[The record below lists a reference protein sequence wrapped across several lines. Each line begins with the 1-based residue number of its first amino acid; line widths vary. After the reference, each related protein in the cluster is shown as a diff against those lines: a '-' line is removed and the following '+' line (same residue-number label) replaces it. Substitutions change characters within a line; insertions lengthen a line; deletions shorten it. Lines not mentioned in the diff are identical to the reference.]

1 MVSNTKMK
9 KVLIDVNSVVP
20 YYVTGRLNGIGRTT
34 MELVKALDG
43 LGDLPVE
50 IELYSQNMKGVGAKD
65 LQTKFKE
72 HHLYFPHREKWD
84 KVIACTPIREWMT
97 GYDLMHIPHNFD
109 FVYCPEKC
117 VATVHDAMFFS
128 HPETHIGFDFARTH
142 YTPFARR
149 CKGVI
154 TCSHSSKREIV
165 EYMGVEAD
173 KVHVIH
179 WGVDTKVMHQRPV
192 SERKFSSGA
201 PFFTSVSCDIGR
213 KNTIAVLR
221 AYDLFMKDNPEA
233 AHHLVLV
240 WRNPSEEA
248 LQVASLPHLRD
259 RVHFASGVTD
269 EELGQ
274 IYSDATATFFPS
286 RYEGFGLPVLESMV
300 SGTPVV
306 TCSNSSL
313 SEVGGEAAIYVEP
326 DDIEAMKIWM
336 ARFECDPVQAE
347 LQKKVLQQAS
357 GFTWEHA
364 AQKTL
369 EVYLQCLS

>member
-1 MVSNTKMK
+1 MKKK

-34 MELVKALDG
+34 MELVKALDS
-43 LGDLPVE
+43 LGDLPIE
-50 IELYSQNMKGVGAKD
+50 IALFSQNMKGVGASS

-72 HHLYFPHREKWD
+72 HHLYLPHREKWD
-84 KVIACTPIREWMT
+84 KVIARTPIREWMT
-97 GYDLMHIPHNFD
+97 GYDLMHIPHNFG

-117 VATVHDAMFFS
+117 IATVHDAMFFS
-128 HPETHIGFDFARTH
+128 HPETHIGFEFARTH
-142 YTPFARR
+142 YPPFARR
-149 CKGVI
+149 CRGVI

-165 EYMGVEAD
+165 EYMGVDAE

-179 WGVDTKVMHQRPV
+179 WGVDTKVMHQRPL
-192 SERKFSSGA
+192 SDRKFSSGA

-221 AYDLFMKDNPEA
+221 AYDMFVKENPDA
-233 AHHLVLV
+233 IHHLVLV

-248 LQVASLPHLRD
+248 LLVAAQPHLQG

-306 TCSNSSL
+306 TCANSSL
-313 SEVGGEAAIYVEP
+313 TEVGGDAAIYVDP
-326 DDIEAMKIWM
+326 DDFEAMKVWM
-336 ARFECDPVQAE
+336 ERFEHDPEQAE
-347 LQKKVLQQAS
+347 WQQKVLQQAS
-357 GFTWEHA
+357 CFTWERA